1 LRVFCLTKRGLNGVA
16 QTLFF
21 VVSDDLGN
29 LGVQLRFLRTKKN
42 RPKAAMDE
50 KKPPEG
56 GL

>member
-1 LRVFCLTKRGLNGVA
+1 VFNY
-16 QTLFF
+16 
-21 VVSDDLGN
+21 VSPG
-29 LGVQLRFLRTKKN
+29 KKN

>member
-1 LRVFCLTKRGLNGVA
+1 M
-16 QTLFF
+16 
-21 VVSDDLGN
+21 
-29 LGVQLRFLRTKKN
+29 RFLRAKKN